1 MRPKKP
7 KNHPQDQLFQIRL
20 DVVCDPA
27 NSLVKLANRIDW
39 DSYTA
44 KVATQL
50 MRKITSKMRN
60 VKVYRALAV
69 FCGYFTVCFQSEAMM
84 RRLIILIGAGRV
96 AQDLSSLRSAPF
108 NQVEPEEFGY
118 YPVRYIKSPSLF
130 FQAGAFGRQV
140 LYEVYLNFSVSVS
153 V

>member
-50 MRKITSKMRN
+50 MRKITSKMR
-60 VKVYRALAV
+60 
-69 FCGYFTVCFQSEAMM
+69 
-84 RRLIILIGAGRV
+84 RLIILVCAGRV
-96 AQDLSSLRSAPF
+96 AQVLSALRSAPL
-108 NQVEPEEFGY
+108 NQVEP
-118 YPVRYIKSPSLF
+118 
-130 FQAGAFGRQV
+130 
-140 LYEVYLNFSVSVS
+140 
-153 V
+153 